1 MARLIQPLDETEI
14 KKIGVANVREA
25 YRKLADVMNRIL
37 DGKIYQCH
45 CCNEFHSSESFY
57 NDKRFATGL
66 YPECKKALLLQATDY
81 DKKTNT
87 YTDNRDKTIEVF
99 RKLDLPFYD
108 SLYQSA
114 LQTVA
119 AEVGEKNRQTAYQHM
134 LVMVKS
140 LSQYKGKHFINSEF
154 DESFEV
160 VEEDIKI
167 VQKTVKRAKKIFGEG
182 YTNENYMYLMN
193 QYDDFCTRTQVD
205 SLSQEMYVKQICLQ
219 LLDIDK
225 DRKDGKDVS
234 KKIDALD
241 KLMNSANLQ
250 PKQNVSNA
258 ATDSLTFGQLI
269 ERWEMEDPIP
279 EPDEE
284 FRDVNNIGKLIRV
297 FFSGWLCKALG
308 IKNAYS
314 EECEQFISQYEAV
327 KPDVQEEGASSDIYE
342 KLFGRDGD

>member
-14 KKIGVANVREA
+14 KKIGVANLRDA
-25 YRKLADVMNRIL
+25 YRKLAEVMNRIL
-37 DGKIYQCH
+37 NGQIYQCH
-45 CCNEFHSSESFY
+45 CCNEFHSAESFY

-81 DKKTNT
+81 DKKTNE
-87 YTDNRDKTIEVF
+87 YKDNREKTIKVF
-99 RKLDLPFYD
+99 KKLDLPFYD
-108 SLYQSA
+108 SLYKSA
-114 LQTVA
+114 LQTVQ

-134 LVMVKS
+134 LVMVKT
-140 LSQYKGKHFINSEF
+140 LSQYKGKHFENSEF
-154 DESFEV
+154 DIELEP
-160 VEEDIKI
+160 EKEDVKVI
-167 VQKTVKRAKKIFGEG
+167 QKTVKRAKKIFGEG
-182 YTNENYMYLMN
+182 YSNENYMFLMN

-225 DRKDGKDVS
+225 DRKDEKDVS

-284 FRDVNNIGKLIRV
+284 FKDVNHIGKLIRV

-314 EECEQFISQYEAV
+314 TECEEFISQYEV
-327 KPDVQEEGASSDIYE
+327 TKPEYIEEGGSSDIYD
-342 KLFGRDGD
+342 KLFGKEGE

>member
-14 KKIGVANVREA
+14 KKIGVANLREA

-37 DGKIYQCH
+37 NGQIYQCH
-45 CCNEFHSSESFY
+45 CCNEFHNAESFY

-66 YPECKKALLLQATDY
+66 YPECKKSLMLQATDY
-81 DKKTNT
+81 DKKTNE
-87 YTDNRDKTIEVF
+87 YKDNREKTIEVF
-99 RKLDLPFYD
+99 RKLDLPFLD
-108 SLYQSA
+108 SLYKSA
-114 LQTVA
+114 LQTVQ
-119 AEVGEKNRQTAYQHM
+119 AEVGEKVRQTAYQHM

-140 LSQYKGKHFINSEF
+140 LSQYKGKHFKDSEF
-154 DESFEV
+154 DIELEP
-160 VEEDIKI
+160 EKEDIKVI
-167 VQKTVKRAKKIFGEG
+167 QKTVKRAKKIFGEG
-182 YTNENYMYLMN
+182 YSNENYMYLMN

-284 FRDVNNIGKLIRV
+284 FKDVNHIGKLIRV

-314 EECEQFISQYEAV
+314 AECEEFISQYEV
-327 KPDVQEEGASSDIYE
+327 TKPEYIEEGGSSDIYD
-342 KLFGRDGD
+342 KLFGKEGE